1 MQLAVDAVGARCKR
15 HQDQQAHDKHE
26 KEVRL
31 PAHERVD
38 AEDLRH
44 YQAYSGNVER
54 GHGAAIS
61 SGQ

>member
-1 MQLAVDAVGARCKR
+1 MTSTKR
-15 HQDQQAHDKHE
+15 KSAF
-26 KEVRL
+26 RL
-31 PAHERVD
+31 IKRVD

-54 GHGAAIS
+54 GHRAAIS